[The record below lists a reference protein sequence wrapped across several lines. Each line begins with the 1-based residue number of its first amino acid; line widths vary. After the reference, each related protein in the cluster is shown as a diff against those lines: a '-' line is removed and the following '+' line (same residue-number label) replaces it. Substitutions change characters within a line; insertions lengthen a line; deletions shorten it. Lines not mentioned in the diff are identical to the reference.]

1 MKKGLIEV
9 KAVVEAAETVMVRM
23 SAGLVF
29 VHLPVA
35 VKVGPSL
42 LVGQNLKGVTGNG
55 GCAHF
60 SVLLWK
66 WMQQDTLVLVT
77 HNI

>member
-1 MKKGLIEV
+1 MKKRLIEV

-23 SAGLVF
+23 ATGLVF

-42 LVGQNLKGVTGNG
+42 LVG
-55 GCAHF
+55 
-60 SVLLWK
+60 
-66 WMQQDTLVLVT
+66 
-77 HNI
+77 